1 MSGSDNDMINWY
13 QWDDEELGERLENFT
28 EFQQKKFEAELEAL
42 QKESED
48 EQQPKKVKKK
58 PLLN

>member
-1 MSGSDNDMINWY
+1 M
-13 QWDDEELGERLENFT
+13 GERLENFT

-48 EQQPKKVKKK
+48 EQLTKKVKKK
-58 PLLN
+58 PLLS